1 MPVAG
6 NRFVVPRA
14 YAGTPVNLDVFD
26 MAGKRVGLLRNV
38 RGTVDL
44 RVIGATA
51 SNSYIVRIRPAVRG
65 EMP

>member
-1 MPVAG
+1 MVVRERIVEIAQVAG
-6 NRFVVPRA
+6 I
-14 YAGTPVNLDVFD
+14 GDLDVFD